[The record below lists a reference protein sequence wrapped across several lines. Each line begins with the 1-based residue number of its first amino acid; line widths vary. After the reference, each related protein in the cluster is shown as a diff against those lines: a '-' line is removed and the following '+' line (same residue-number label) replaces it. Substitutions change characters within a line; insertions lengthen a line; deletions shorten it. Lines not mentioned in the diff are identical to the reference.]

1 MSMADP
7 LREEDALLAAELAF
21 GLLEGE
27 ELHAAEQR
35 LGTDPAFAAA
45 CRRWQDHAASLVDG
59 IDEAPS
65 PSLWARIAAR
75 LPANDTGVADARLSV
90 RRWQIGTLMASMAAA
105 LLGVIAV
112 ERGQGPIAP
121 PTHQLPAASPP
132 LVAMLSGA
140 EKSVVAVSF
149 DLDSGRLVAA
159 PTGLSIAGHDAELW
173 VIPAGGKPVS
183 LGVIA
188 VARPHMLRPGA
199 DRTRELVTGATLA
212 ISVEPIGGSPTG
224 QPTGPVILTGK
235 LMRS

>member
-7 LREEDALLAAELAF
+7 VREEDDLLAAELAF
-21 GLLEGE
+21 GLLDGE

-35 LGTDPAFAAA
+35 LSTDPAFAAA
-45 CRRWQDHAASLVDG
+45 FRHWQDHAASLVAG
-59 IDEAPS
+59 IDEPPS
-65 PSLWARIAAR
+65 PSLWARIVAR
-75 LPANDTGVADARLSV
+75 LPANDTGVADARRSV
-90 RRWQIGTLMASMAAA
+90 RRWQIGTVVAIIAAA

-112 ERGQGPIAP
+112 ERGRGPIAP
-121 PTHQLPAASPP
+121 PALQRPAASLP
-132 LVAMLSGA
+132 LLAMLSGA

-149 DLDSGRLVAA
+149 DRDGGRLVAA

-173 VIPAGGKPVS
+173 VIPAGGKPAS

-188 VARPHMLRPGA
+188 VARPHMLRPRA
-199 DRTRELVTGATLA
+199 DRVRELVAGATLA

-235 LMRS
+235 LMTS